1 MLSEDKIKSFGIF
14 NLDHVKLLLT
24 KMYSKKQVSEVDN
37 MALTGILSTQ
47 ILYDL
52 FVKRSMPE
60 LSEED
65 LVVLDRVIID

>member
-1 MLSEDKIKSFGIF
+1 
-14 NLDHVKLLLT
+14 LDHVKLLLA

-52 FVKRSMPE
+52 FVKRNIDE
-60 LSEED
+60 LVEED
-65 LVVLDRVIID
+65 LVVLDKVIFD